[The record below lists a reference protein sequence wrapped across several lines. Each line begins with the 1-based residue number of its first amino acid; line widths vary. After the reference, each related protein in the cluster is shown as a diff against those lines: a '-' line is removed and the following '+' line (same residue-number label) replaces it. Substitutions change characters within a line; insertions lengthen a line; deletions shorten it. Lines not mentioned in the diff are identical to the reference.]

1 MNVVVTGASR
11 GIGKEV
17 AERFAAEGADLFL
30 CSRRMDDHIHW
41 QQQLIAKH
49 NIRVISSNTDMGD
62 KDQVRALGEKI
73 NEAFGHVDILINN
86 AGFFEPGNVHDEG
99 EGVLEKTM
107 AVNVYSAYHLT
118 RSLLP
123 AMMKRKSGH
132 IFNICS
138 IAALGAYPG
147 GGAYSISKWAMLG
160 FNNNLR
166 HEMKEHGI
174 KVTAVHPG
182 ATMTDSWEGSG
193 VSPKRIME
201 VSDIAKM
208 ILAASAL
215 SPQACVEEIIM
226 RPQLGDL

>member
-1 MNVVVTGASR
+1 MNVVVTGASK
-11 GIGKEV
+11 GIGKAV
-17 AERFAAEGADLFL
+17 AECFAAEGADLFV
-30 CSRRMDDHIHW
+30 CARHMDQHISW
-41 QQQLIAKH
+41 QNDLIARYG
-49 NIRVISSNTDMGD
+49 IQVTSSNTDMGD
-62 KDQVRALGEKI
+62 ADQVKAMGEKI
-73 NEAFGHVDILINN
+73 TAVFEHVDILINN

-99 EGVLEKTM
+99 EGVLERTM
-107 AVNVYSAYHLT
+107 AVNLYSAYHLT
-118 RSLLP
+118 RALLP
-123 AMMKRKSGH
+123 LMIKRKSGH

-182 ATMTDSWEGSG
+182 ATMTASWEGFG

-201 VSDIAKM
+201 VTDISAM
-208 ILAASAL
+208 ILAASKL
-215 SPQACVEEIIM
+215 SPQACVEEIIL